1 MSVLDT
7 NLEEIV
13 DNVLREKRRDQI
25 DDFLNNYMSSSF
37 SEQVYADPAGYDCSS
52 FVVAYVGSEEQKIG
66 GYRIKAATRKIVK
79 CCFPILD
86 LESLM
91 LFYDSNYH
99 EHPFIIRNY
108 DGEYLP
114 DYINFISNTEPD
126 YTTIDDRIYAVAYN
140 RQIPIYIYNCPNLKL
155 RPEDEFIKF
164 ITLD

>member
-13 DNVLREKRRDQI
+13 DDVLKEKRRDQI
-25 DDFLNNYMSSSF
+25 EDFLNNYMSSRF
-37 SEQVYADPAGYDCSS
+37 SEQGYVDHYDSSS
-52 FVVAYVGSEEQKIG
+52 FVVAYTGTEEQKIG
-66 GYRIKAATRKIVK
+66 GYRIKAAARKIVK

-86 LESLM
+86 LDSLM

-99 EHPFIIRNY
+99 EHPFVIRNY

-114 DYINFISNTEPD
+114 DYINFISNAEVD
-126 YTTIDDRIYAVAYN
+126 YTTIDGRIYAVAYN

-155 RPEDEFIKF
+155 RPKDEFIKF

>member
-13 DNVLREKRRDQI
+13 DNALKEKRRDQI
-25 DDFLNNYMSSSF
+25 NNFLSDHMSSSF
-37 SEQVYADPAGYDCSS
+37 SEQRYADPTGYDCSS
-52 FVVAYVGSEEQKIG
+52 FIVAYVGTEEQKIG
-66 GYRIKAATRKIVK
+66 DYRVKAATRKIVK

-86 LESLM
+86 LDSLM
-91 LFYDSNYH
+91 LFYDKNYH
-99 EHPFIIRNY
+99 EHPFVIRNY

-114 DYINFISNTEPD
+114 DYINFISNEEVD
-126 YTTIDDRIYAVAYN
+126 YTTIDDRIYAVARN

-155 RPEDEFIKF
+155 RPKDEFIKF

>member
-13 DNVLREKRRDQI
+13 DGVLKEKRRDLI
-25 DDFLNNYMSSSF
+25 DNFLSDHMSSRF
-37 SEQVYADPAGYDCSS
+37 SEQVYADPVPYGCSS
-52 FVVAYVGSEEQKIG
+52 FVVAYMGTEEQKIG
-66 GYRIKAATRKIVK
+66 GYRVKTATRKIVK

-86 LESLM
+86 LDSLM

-99 EHPFIIRNY
+99 EYPFVIRNY

-114 DYINFISNTEPD
+114 DYINFISNEEAE
-126 YTTIDDRIYAVAYN
+126 YTTIDDRIYAVARN

-155 RPEDEFIKF
+155 RPKDEFIKF

>member
-13 DNVLREKRRDQI
+13 DGVLKEKRRDLI
-25 DDFLNNYMSSSF
+25 DNFLSDHMSSSF
-37 SEQVYADPAGYDCSS
+37 SEQRYADPVPYGVSS
-52 FVVAYVGSEEQKIG
+52 FVVAYVGTEEKKIG
-66 GYRIKAATRKIVK
+66 GYRIKAATRKVVR

-86 LESLM
+86 LDSLM

-99 EHPFIIRNY
+99 EHPFVIRNY

-114 DYINFISNTEPD
+114 DYINFISNAEVD
-126 YTTIDDRIYAVAYN
+126 YTTIDDRIYAVARN

-155 RPEDEFIKF
+155 RPKDEFIKF